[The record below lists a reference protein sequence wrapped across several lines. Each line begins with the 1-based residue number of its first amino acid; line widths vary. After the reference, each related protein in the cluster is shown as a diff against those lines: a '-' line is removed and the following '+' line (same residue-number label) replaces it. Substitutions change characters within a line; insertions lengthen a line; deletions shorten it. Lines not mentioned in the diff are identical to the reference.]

1 MNTLTSVSASLNNPY
16 MILAIIIAVM
26 VIACMV
32 YVHVS
37 EKKDMKFKKEHM
49 YFDAETAKWY
59 FKANNP
65 IK

>member
-1 MNTLTSVSASLNNPY
+1 MNTITLLSNPY
-16 MILAIIIAVM
+16 IILSILIAIM
-26 VIACMV
+26 VVACMV

-37 EKKDMKFKKEHM
+37 DKKNMAFKKEHM

-59 FKANNP
+59 FKDNV